1 MPSSLLV
8 RKFFF
13 CWPCML
19 SFGWKVWYIRRYE
32 VKICLFKI
40 ILVKVQFSRK
50 NVSKCLGRFVRGL
63 LTSYYFPSEWNDM
76 RLCYFVGEKKQC
88 VKWLKAKPM
97 NFGILHSADIIVTY
111 KLVLWSI
118 AKTLVGLWTWTILQS
133 KVTGLSN
140 HDGKARLWWA
150 YGLEPS
156 YIDLINITTSK
167 ITDISNQDDKA
178 RIWLRVY
185 SY

>member
-50 NVSKCLGRFVRGL
+50 NVSKCLGGFVRGL
-63 LTSYYFPSEWNDM
+63 LTSRTIFLLNEMTCGSAT
-76 RLCYFVGEKKQC
+76 LLEKKNNVSNGWKLSLWISEYSTLQ
-88 VKWLKAKPM
+88 
-97 NFGILHSADIIVTY
+97 ILLLHISWFYGALP
-111 KLVLWSI
+111 K
-118 AKTLVGLWTWTILQS
+118 
-133 KVTGLSN
+133 
-140 HDGKARLWWA
+140 LWWVYGPGQYCKVKLLA
-150 YGLEPS
+150 YQTMMVKQGYGGLM
-156 YIDLINITTSK
+156 
-167 ITDISNQDDKA
+167 A
-178 RIWLRVY
+178 
-185 SY
+185 